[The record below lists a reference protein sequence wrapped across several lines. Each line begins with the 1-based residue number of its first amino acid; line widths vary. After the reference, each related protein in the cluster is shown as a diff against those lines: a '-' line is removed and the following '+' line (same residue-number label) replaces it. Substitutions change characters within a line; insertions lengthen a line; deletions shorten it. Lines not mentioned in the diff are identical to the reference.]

1 MIQANELRIGNY
13 YIDITDELRELSG
26 YELWQMTVKENK
38 GNLGIMEYQPVPITQ
53 QRLIDLGF
61 EDIGS
66 YEYQIDHDLI
76 VENEYTE
83 NGFWNFVYGNA
94 YITRIKSVHQLQNLY
109 FAITGK
115 ELIKQK
121 PASNR

>member
-13 YIDITDELRELSG
+13 IKYQDNLNFIVELEDFSDLYLGEDDIEDYHPIL
-26 YELWQMTVKENK
+26 
-38 GNLGIMEYQPVPITQ
+38 ITQ

-61 EDIGS
+61 EDIGT
-66 YEYQIDHDLI
+66 YEYQINDDLI
-76 VENEYTE
+76 MENEYTDK
-83 NGFWNFVYGNA
+83 GSWNFFYDN
-94 YITRIKSVHQLQNLY
+94 IHLTEIKHIHQLQNLY

-121 PASNR
+121 PASIR

>member
-1 MIQANELRIGNY
+1 MIQAKELRIGNY
-13 YIDITDELRELSG
+13 IKYQDNLNFIVELEDFSDLYLGEDYIEDYHPI
-26 YELWQMTVKENK
+26 
-38 GNLGIMEYQPVPITQ
+38 PITQ

-61 EDIGS
+61 EDIGGH
-66 YEYQIDHDLI
+66 EYQIDHDLI

-121 PASNR
+121 PALNR

>member
-66 YEYQIDHDLI
+66 YEYILGNALMLD
-76 VENEYTE
+76 NAYTDK
-83 NGFWNFVYGNA
+83 GVWNFVYENS
-94 YITRIKSVHQLQNLY
+94 YITEFNYIHQLQNLY

>member
-13 YIDITDELRELSG
+13 IMNYGGNNDFEVSDEWMLSN
-26 YELWQMTVKENK
+26 WDVIK
-38 GNLGIMEYQPVPITQ
+38 YQPILITEEW
-53 QRLIDLGF
+53 LIDLGF
-61 EDIGS
+61 EDIGGH
-66 YEYQIDHDLI
+66 EYQIDHDLI

>member
-61 EDIGS
+61 EDIGGH
-66 YEYQIDHDLI
+66 EYILGNALMLD
-76 VENEYTE
+76 NAYTDK
-83 NGFWNFVYGNA
+83 GVWNFVYENS
-94 YITRIKSVHQLQNLY
+94 YITEFNYIHQLQNLY